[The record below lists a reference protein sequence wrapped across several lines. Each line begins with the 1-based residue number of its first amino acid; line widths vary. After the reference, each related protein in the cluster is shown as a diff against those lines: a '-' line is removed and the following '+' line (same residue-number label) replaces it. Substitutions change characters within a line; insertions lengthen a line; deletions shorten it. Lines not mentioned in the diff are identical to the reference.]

1 MGSLQEMREGNRVR
15 LLEVLRLAGAADQA
29 ELVRQTGLSRATV
42 SAIVR
47 DGKARGVIVE
57 DGRTVPNGRGRRSA
71 RLRLEPSAGAAVG
84 VDFGHRHLRVA
95 VADLASRV
103 VAERRIDLDVDAGPA
118 AALDAAAELVSAL
131 VSEARTG
138 SDRILGVGMGLPG
151 PIDRRT
157 GTLGSSSILSAWT
170 GLRPADELAGR
181 LGLSVRLDNDANLG
195 ALGEFVYGA
204 GREAADMVYVKIS
217 SGIGAGL
224 VLQGSLHAGDAGM
237 AGELGHVA
245 VVPDGSLCRC
255 GNRGCLETVASTGAL
270 FRRLESVHGSGLTTQ
285 RVLELAEAG
294 DGAVTAA
301 LMESG
306 RFVGRA
312 LGALCTAVDP
322 AAVVVG
328 GDLGA
333 ARGVLL
339 DAIRAELRGTVMP
352 RAARVPVR
360 PAILGDR
367 AEVLGAIALA
377 LAEPGWLRRCGL
389 VAMDGGDGAVPAA
402 LAGTAGVRAEHRG
415 AA

>member
-1 MGSLQEMREGNRVR
+1 MRELNRLR
-15 LLEVLRLAGAADQA
+15 LLEVLLLAGAADRA

-42 SAIVR
+42 SGIVR
-47 DGKARGVIVE
+47 DSMARGVIVE
-57 DGRTVPNGRGRRSA
+57 GDERTALSGPGRRST
-71 RLRLEPSAGAAVG
+71 RLRLNPAAGAVVG
-84 VDFGHRHLRVA
+84 VDYGHRHVRVA
-95 VADLASRV
+95 VADLASSV
-103 VAERRIDLDVDAGPA
+103 VAERRIDLDVDGGPA
-118 AALDAAAELVSAL
+118 AALDAGAEIVADLL
-131 VSEARTG
+131 SEARIER
-138 SDRILGVGMGLPG
+138 DRVLGIGMGLPG
-151 PIDRRT
+151 PIDRQT
-157 GTLGSSSILSAWT
+157 GALGSSSILLAWT
-170 GLRPADELAGR
+170 GLRPADELSRR
-181 LGLSVRLDNDANLG
+181 LGLPVRLDNDANLG

-204 GREAADMVYVKIS
+204 GREAADMVYVKVS

-224 VLQGSLHAGDAGM
+224 VLQGSLHTGDAGI

-245 VVPDGSLCRC
+245 VVTDGALCRC

-270 FRRLESVHGSGLTTQ
+270 FRRLAPVHGDGLTTQ
-285 RVLELAEAG
+285 RVLELADAG

-301 LMESG
+301 VMESG
-306 RFVGRA
+306 RFVGTA

-333 ARGVLL
+333 ACGVLL
-339 DAIRAELRGTVMP
+339 DAIRAELRRTVLP

-377 LAEPGWLRRCGL
+377 LAEPDWLRRSGL

-402 LAGTAGVRAEHRG
+402 LAGATGVRAEHRG
-415 AA
+415 TA